1 LELSGTLLYIV
12 KLFGR
17 GNKMSKKKYDFS
29 IVIPCYNEEERILST
44 LNKVVSFMNA
54 YNPSYE
60 VIIVDDGSK
69 DSTVKLVNNYISTRD
84 NIYLIENPHKGK
96 GFAVRTGVLMSE
108 GKYILMSD
116 ADLAT
121 PIEELKRLLVW
132 IEGNN
137 YDFVIA
143 SREGLGAKRTD
154 EPFIRHLMGRVFNL
168 LIRIIVMINFKD
180 TQCGFKLFKGE
191 EARLVFS
198 KLILFGDSAEIVK
211 YPKVTAFD
219 VEVLV
224 IAKNIGLK
232 VKEVPVAWTY
242 VATKRVSAI
251 RDSLLMLS
259 EIIKIRIN
267 DLFGKYSKN

>member
-1 LELSGTLLYIV
+1 
-12 KLFGR
+12 
-17 GNKMSKKKYDFS
+17 MSKKKYDFS

-224 IAKNIGLK
+224 IAKNIGLR

>member
-1 LELSGTLLYIV
+1 
-12 KLFGR
+12 
-17 GNKMSKKKYDFS
+17 MSKKKYDFS

>member
-1 LELSGTLLYIV
+1 
-12 KLFGR
+12 
-17 GNKMSKKKYDFS
+17 
-29 IVIPCYNEEERILST
+29 
-44 LNKVVSFMNA
+44 MNA

-143 SREGLGAKRTD
+143 SREGLGAKRSD

>member
-1 LELSGTLLYIV
+1 
-12 KLFGR
+12 
-17 GNKMSKKKYDFS
+17 MKKKIDFS
-29 IVIPCYNEEERILST
+29 IVIPCYNEEERILSS
-44 LNKVVSFMNA
+44 LNKIVSFMNS

-60 VIIVDDGSK
+60 IIVVDDGSK
-69 DSTVKLVNNYISTRD
+69 DNSVRLINSYISTRD
-84 NIYLIENPHKGK
+84 NIFLIENPHKGK

-108 GKYILMSD
+108 GKYILMTD

-132 IEGNN
+132 LEGNE
-137 YDFVIA
+137 YDIVIA

-154 EPFIRHLMGRVFNL
+154 EPFLRHLMGRVFNL
-168 LIRIIVMINFKD
+168 LIKIIVMINFKD
-180 TQCGFKLFKGE
+180 TQCGFKLFKGD
-191 EARLVFS
+191 EARVIFN

-224 IAKNIGLK
+224 VAKNMKMK
-232 VKEVPVAWTY
+232 VKEVPVSWTF
-242 VATKRVSAI
+242 VPTKRVSAI
-251 RDSLLMLS
+251 RDSILMLI
-259 EIIKIRIN
+259 EIIKIRLN

>member
-1 LELSGTLLYIV
+1 
-12 KLFGR
+12 
-17 GNKMSKKKYDFS
+17 MSKKKYDFS

-121 PIEELKRLLVW
+121 PVEELKRLLVW

-143 SREGLGAKRTD
+143 SREGLGAKRSD

>member
-1 LELSGTLLYIV
+1 
-12 KLFGR
+12 
-17 GNKMSKKKYDFS
+17 MSKKKYDFS

-143 SREGLGAKRTD
+143 SREGLGAKRSD

>member
-1 LELSGTLLYIV
+1 
-12 KLFGR
+12 
-17 GNKMSKKKYDFS
+17 
-29 IVIPCYNEEERILST
+29 
-44 LNKVVSFMNA
+44 MNA

-154 EPFIRHLMGRVFNL
+154 EPFIRHLMGRGFNL

>member
-1 LELSGTLLYIV
+1 
-12 KLFGR
+12 
-17 GNKMSKKKYDFS
+17 MPKKKYDFS

-44 LNKVVSFMNA
+44 LNKIVSFMNS

-69 DSTVKLVNNYISTRD
+69 DGTVKLINTYLSTRD
-84 NIYLIENPHKGK
+84 NIFLIENPHKGK

-108 GKYILMSD
+108 GKYVLMTD

-143 SREGLGAKRTD
+143 SREGLGAKRND
-154 EPFIRHLMGRVFNL
+154 EPFLRHLMGRVFNL
-168 LIRIIVMINFKD
+168 LIKLIVHINFND

-191 EARLVFS
+191 EARLAFS
-198 KLILFGDSAEIVK
+198 RLILFGDDAEIIK

-224 IAKNIGLK
+224 VAKRLGLK
-232 VKEVPVAWTY
+232 VKEVPVTWTY
-242 VATKRVSAI
+242 VPTKRVSAI
-251 RDSLLMLS
+251 RDSLLMLN
-259 EIIKIRIN
+259 EILKIRAN
-267 DLFGKYSKN
+267 DVLGKYKKI

>member
-1 LELSGTLLYIV
+1 
-12 KLFGR
+12 
-17 GNKMSKKKYDFS
+17 MSKKKYDFS

-96 GFAVRTGVLMSE
+96 GFAVRTGVLTSE

-143 SREGLGAKRTD
+143 SREGLGAKRSD

-191 EARLVFS
+191 EARFVFS

-224 IAKNIGLK
+224 IAKNLGLK